1 MPSCV
6 WLSRD
11 FLCCSKTTGPL
22 GLVGVVEQ
30 VVRTK
35 VVNTEAKMIFE
46 AIVLPINI
54 YLKYFI
60 YKRKIISVYL

>member
-54 YLKYFI
+54 YRTYALTDSKKY
-60 YKRKIISVYL
+60 